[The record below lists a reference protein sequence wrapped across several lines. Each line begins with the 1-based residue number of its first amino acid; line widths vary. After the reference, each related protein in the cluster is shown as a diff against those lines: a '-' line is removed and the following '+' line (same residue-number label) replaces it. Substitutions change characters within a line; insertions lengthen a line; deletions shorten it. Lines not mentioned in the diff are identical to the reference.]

1 MKETTQS
8 YAGRLCRF
16 QIKRVLGAAQSYCC
30 ASKTTI
36 DIYQVLAVSKD
47 LTYSGVFSAG
57 HSAEPK
63 VKAYGLETFYT
74 SQDRGVIRRW
84 AFK

>member
-1 MKETTQS
+1 MLSISSRTLL
-8 YAGRLCRF
+8 AGMQRLWALWESMDSMR
-16 QIKRVLGAAQSYCC
+16 IAR
-30 ASKTTI
+30 
-36 DIYQVLAVSKD
+36 YQVLAVSKD
-47 LTYSGVFSAG
+47 LTYSGVFPAG